1 MKNVR
6 ISGLNK
12 STFRSIQTRKGFYR
26 NILAAIGV
34 GALLSTSIPITSF
47 AQTKLTF
54 GSYLP
59 EPHLMHKVGLEPL
72 FQRIKEQTNGELE
85 WELFVGGAMGGAKE
99 SLASIRDNIVDSSI
113 VVDFYH
119 RKDIAASLSMS
130 DLITLTDDPKVF
142 AAAMNETQL
151 LECPQ
156 CTKEYDHNNVK
167 PLAFVANGSYR
178 LMCTDKIGTLSELEN
193 SKIRG
198 AGRVGALAKALGGTP
213 VSITTAEMY
222 EGLQRGQ
229 VDCTIASAD
238 WLDSYNLKD
247 VVQTIVDMPIGGYF
261 GLQVMN
267 LNKNRWEELSDSERT
282 VVLKNMP
289 KLIADVTYKSLESGD
304 IALEAAKKA
313 GAKFL
318 APDDKFKSAIE
329 AFRKTEIPAS
339 VEKATGSGVEDA
351 QNLLDTFMGNVE
363 KWRKIVAQTNG
374 DQDKYENA
382 LWEEIFSKL

>member
-1 MKNVR
+1 MFLKKSLRNGDEGNPNHPNKNKLNTRSQMKKPNKMLIASEIKGVCNMKNAR

-12 STFRSIQTRKGFYR
+12 STYRSIQTRKGFYR

-34 GALLSTSIPITSF
+34 GALMSTSIPITSF

-151 LECPQ
+151 LDCPQ

-178 LMCTDKIGTLSELEN
+178 LMCTDKIGRLSELEN

-289 KLIADVTYKSLESGD
+289 KRDSPAASLSR
-304 IALEAAKKA
+304 
-313 GAKFL
+313 
-318 APDDKFKSAIE
+318 S
-329 AFRKTEIPAS
+329 IPRVS
-339 VEKATGSGVEDA
+339 
-351 QNLLDTFMGNVE
+351 L
-363 KWRKIVAQTNG
+363 
-374 DQDKYENA
+374 
-382 LWEEIFSKL
+382 